1 MYENSPFILCLC
13 FCSYRWSPSPVFHA
27 HSTQNL
33 KGIWEQSVFFHIC
46 TFSNI
51 NKYNNMK
58 KNSFCVKLIVE
69 LRLTQSAVCYKT
81 SLNLF
86 CDNAGEVC

>member
-33 KGIWEQSVFFHIC
+33 KGIWEQSVFFSYLYIFKHKQVQQHEKEFLLCKADCGIEAD
-46 TFSNI
+46 SI
-51 NKYNNMK
+51 R
-58 KNSFCVKLIVE
+58 CVL
-69 LRLTQSAVCYKT
+69 
-81 SLNLF
+81 
-86 CDNAGEVC
+86 

>member
-33 KGIWEQSVFFHIC
+33 KGIWEQSVFFSYLYIFKH
-46 TFSNI
+46 
-51 NKYNNMK
+51 KQ
-58 KNSFCVKLIVE
+58 L
-69 LRLTQSAVCYKT
+69 
-81 SLNLF
+81 
-86 CDNAGEVC
+86 